1 MAYRGVLAAGLLVH
15 AAVAAVYFFFRIIER
30 CPGDILQTEL
40 FHDRNVHLAA
50 LIATAESVG
59 SGIAEVSRV
68 RGSSDTRA
76 VEHYPEY
83 SLAHYSFP
91 SLFLSS
97 AIIMRIASMATR
109 IARSVSCSCGL
120 GKPAFSLS

>member
-1 MAYRGVLAAGLLVH
+1 MADGYAAIGD
-15 AAVAAVYFFFRIIER
+15 AAFMTM
-30 CPGDILQTEL
+30 P
-40 FHDRNVHLAA
+40 
-50 LIATAESVG
+50 LIG
-59 SGIAEVSRV
+59 SGIAKVGRV
-68 RGSSDTRA
+68 RSAADARA

-97 AIIMRIASMATR
+97 AIMMRIASMATR

-120 GKPAFSLS
+120 GRPTFSLS